1 MVIMLVG
8 IGLVVSGCGGTS
20 KADKQGLPQRL
31 TAAKR
36 AFDASHY
43 IGFDLSTPRLPS
55 GVGTGLYSAS
65 GTGTHTPAFTGKVKA
80 KAGLT
85 LDVDVVAVGGKVY
98 AKLPFVGWT
107 TIDVRKYGAP
117 DPAALMDK
125 RSGLSS
131 LFTDA
136 TDLQNGGQERDGSTV
151 LTKVTGRL
159 PGGAVHAI
167 FPTAATRPFDA
178 TFKLT
183 DSNQL
188 RSAEFTGPFYSGQ
201 DNVTYTLNVRLDAT
215 RVAIKAP

>member
-1 MVIMLVG
+1 MLVG
-8 IGLVVSGCGGTS
+8 IGLVVSGCGGGAS
-20 KADKQGLPQRL
+20 KADTQRL
-31 TAAKR
+31 PKRLAAAKR
-36 AFDASHY
+36 AFDASRY

-55 GVGTGLYSAS
+55 GVGTGLYSAG
-65 GTGTHTPAFTGKVKA
+65 GTGTHAPAFTGKVKA

-107 TIDVRKYGAP
+107 SIDVAKYGAP

-136 TDLQNGGQERDGSTV
+136 THLRNGGQERDGSTV
-151 LTKVTGRL
+151 LTKVNGTL
-159 PGGAVHAI
+159 PGRAVHAI
-167 FPTAATRPFDA
+167 FPTAATEPFDA

-183 DSNQL
+183 DGNVL

-201 DNVTYTLNVRLDAT
+201 DDVTYTLNVRLNAGP
-215 RVAIKAP
+215 VAIKAP